1 MSALAR
7 RPGPAGLKW
16 GLALGALGL
25 LGAASMTA
33 LAPTA
38 PHEHGL
44 HMAGAQPSATALA
57 GRPATASRPIACE
70 KLPHVPGQTI
80 TTGLV
85 PFPPNGFSPRHRH
98 AGSVMVYV
106 LNGAVRS
113 QLNDGPVETFTP
125 GQSFFE
131 PPGAIHSFAENA
143 STTEPAEI
151 LATFVADDCAVLTTY
166 ED

>member
-1 MSALAR
+1 
-7 RPGPAGLKW
+7 
-16 GLALGALGL
+16 
-25 LGAASMTA
+25 
-33 LAPTA
+33 
-38 PHEHGL
+38 
-44 HMAGAQPSATALA
+44 MAGAQPSATALA

-70 KLPHVPGQTI
+70 KLPQVPGKTI
-80 TTGLV
+80 TTVLV
-85 PFPPNGFSPRHRH
+85 HFPPNGFSPRHRH
-98 AGSVMVYV
+98 GGSVMVYV
-106 LNGAVRS
+106 LKGTVRS